1 MIASSENLPAASNV
15 QGTKQC
21 REETARTRIL
31 EDLSEDAEAS
41 SFYNLIIHYTLGPA
55 LGAMNGK
62 SKNQCHVLAN
72 ALARKRDRTKT

>member
-41 SFYNLIIHYTLGPA
+41 SFYNLIIHYTP
-55 LGAMNGK
+55 K
-62 SKNQCHVLAN
+62 QQWQKN
-72 ALARKRDRTKT
+72 ALVRQWLFILLFALHLLLYTF